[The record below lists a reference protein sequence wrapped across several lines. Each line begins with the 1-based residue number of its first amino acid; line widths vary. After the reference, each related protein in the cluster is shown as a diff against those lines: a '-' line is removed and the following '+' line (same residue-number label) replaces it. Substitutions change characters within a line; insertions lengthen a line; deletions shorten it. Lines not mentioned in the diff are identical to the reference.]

1 MSTQAIGTVVVDRWA
16 SKAEV
21 RNAVLVIGLTVATAV
36 SAQIAIPLPFTP
48 VPLTLQTFAVLAG
61 AAALGPMRATLAQG
75 LYIAL
80 AILGMPVL
88 AAQPDGSHTVGQ
100 AVLSIPTLGY
110 LAGFVVASYVVGKI
124 AQRGATRS
132 HLQTVLAYVAGS
144 AVIYVMGA
152 TWLGHALNVDAA
164 QAIEYGVT
172 PFLTGDLIKAVAAGA
187 LLPTLWKLVRD

>member
-1 MSTQAIGTVVVDRWA
+1 MSTQAIGAVVVDRWA

-21 RNAVLVIGLTVATAV
+21 RNAVLVIGLTVATAI

-61 AAALGPMRATLAQG
+61 AAAFGPMRATLAQG

-88 AAQPDGSHTVGQ
+88 AAQADGSHTVGQ

-110 LAGFVVASYVVGKI
+110 LVGFVVASFVVGKI
-124 AQRGATRS
+124 AERGVTRS
-132 HLQTVLAYVAGS
+132 HLQTALAYVAGS
-144 AVIYVMGA
+144 AVIYLMGA
-152 TWLGHALNVDAA
+152 TWLAHAINVGAA
-164 QAIEYGVT
+164 QAIEFGVT
-172 PFLTGDLIKAVAAGA
+172 PFLTGDVIKAVAAGA
-187 LLPTLWKLVRD
+187 LLPTLWKFVRD